1 MEPGTAAILTLSA
14 ITGISGYGAM
24 KLNAKRGA
32 LIDEEVK
39 KAIGDAQAMIKSAQ
53 DAKAIAEEEVKALT
67 AEIARMKQA
76 QEQLKSEKAAVS
88 QTLEEPKQ
96 PPEPVVE
103 PEPEA
108 ESRSVELPEINACKE
123 TLSSLG
129 IEDLSSYRKW
139 IRDNQNDPRLPEV
152 NNCADIV
159 LKNRTGGMR
168 KKKLRTRREGKQNVG
183 RTRRSKNR
191 ANRSH

>member
-24 KLNAKRGA
+24 KVNAKSKA
-32 LIDEEVK
+32 SIDEQVK
-39 KAIGDAQAMIKSAQ
+39 KAVGDAQALIKSAE

-76 QEQLKSEKAAVS
+76 QEQMKPEQPKGLPTSE
-88 QTLEEPKQ
+88 
-96 PPEPVVE
+96 PEPVPI

-108 ESRSVELPEINACKE
+108 ESRSVELPEINTCKE

-129 IEDLSSYRKW
+129 IDDLSSYRKW
-139 IRDNQNDPRLPEV
+139 TRNNRDDPRLPEV

-168 KKKLRTRREGKQNVG
+168 KKKLRTRRGGKQNVR
-183 RTRRSKNR
+183 RTRGSQNRS
-191 ANRSH
+191 NRSHPNAG

>member
-1 MEPGTAAILTLSA
+1 MESFTGLFSNLSETLTTNFMPIAVVLVLVLLV
-14 ITGISGYGAM
+14 TGWLVY
-24 KLNAKRGA
+24 
-32 LIDEEVK
+32 
-39 KAIGDAQAMIKSAQ
+39 KSFTGS
-53 DAKAIAEEEVKALT
+53 K
-67 AEIARMKQA
+67 
-76 QEQLKSEKAAVS
+76 
-88 QTLEEPKQ
+88 
-96 PPEPVVE
+96 PEPEHE